1 MKYSEHI
8 QTLKKVRD
16 RHFIWV
22 DQKNYG
28 YLFETVQIEKNI
40 MINLSNIK
48 KMYNWKNSYIEMKN
62 KIK

>member
-16 RHFIWV
+16 RNFIWV

-28 YLFETVQIEKNI
+28 YIFETVQIEKNI